1 MFLHYCVRAERSS
14 EVTKTAPHFLCIYT
28 IRGAGWKRINLAMTF
43 ICCWPWWLEFVPAV
57 CGVLTILIMAMT
69 LCSTKR
75 MNSRALMID
84 MEAHIVQVC
93 KSISFRDYNEERHD
107 YFEWKRLRKGND
119 DLKIGY
125 KEYKLFMEQV
135 LVLSGLVENFLYV
148 NKSAEMAEKK
158 AFPKFVKIYGDNL
171 LELFE
176 THLKNDIDLQGNVAD
191 SITLDDS
198 SEEGWR
204 ASEPQDIID
213 CKEAAD
219 SLRRRLYPEK

>member
-1 MFLHYCVRAERSS
+1 
-14 EVTKTAPHFLCIYT
+14 
-28 IRGAGWKRINLAMTF
+28 MTF

-93 KSISFRDYNEERHD
+93 KSISFKDYNGLCHD
-107 YFEWKRLRKGND
+107 YFEWKRLRKEND

-125 KEYKLFMEQV
+125 KEYMLFMEQV
-135 LVLSGLVENFLYV
+135 IVLSGLVVNFLDV
-148 NKSAEMAEKK
+148 NKSAEKAEKK
-158 AFPKFVKIYGDNL
+158 SFPKFVRIYGDDL
-171 LELFE
+171 LELFKA
-176 THLKNDIDLQGNVAD
+176 HLQDDIALLGNMAD
-191 SITLDDS
+191 SIALDDS
-198 SEEGWR
+198 NEEGWR
-204 ASEPQDIID
+204 ASVPQDIID